1 MGLTTRPRT
10 GGRKKGTPNKKTLE
24 VHERISA
31 LDYDP
36 ITTMVKISQ
45 QAMADE
51 NYALAGQMA
60 KELAQYVYPK
70 RKAIEHINKEDIDP
84 LPTQLIIN
92 FTDDPKPMP
101 GSPASLGQN

>member
-1 MGLTTRPRT
+1 MIQPQRQRT

-24 VHERISA
+24 VQERINA

-45 QAMADE
+45 QAMDDE

-70 RKAIEHINKEDIDP
+70 RKAIEHINKEDIVEMP
-84 LPTQLIIN
+84 KIIIN

-101 GSPASLGQN
+101 GSSASLGKD

>member
-45 QAMADE
+45 QAMDDE

-70 RKAIEHINKEDIDP
+70 RKAIEHINKEDSDF
-84 LPTQLIIN
+84 PTQLIIN

-101 GSPASLGQN
+101 GSSASLGKD

>member
-24 VHERISA
+24 VQEKINA

-70 RKAIEHINKEDIDP
+70 RKAIEHITDEPAEWPKI
-84 LPTQLIIN
+84 TIN
-92 FTDDPKPMP
+92 ITDDPKPMP
-101 GSPASLGQN
+101 GSSACLSKD

>member
-1 MGLTTRPRT
+1 MIQPQRQRT

-24 VHERISA
+24 IQERINA

-36 ITTMVKISQ
+36 ITTMVKVSQ

-70 RKAIEHINKEDIDP
+70 RKAIEHTSEEGAVEMPKI
-84 LPTQLIIN
+84 IIN
-92 FTDDPKPMP
+92 ITDDPKPLP
-101 GSPASLGQN
+101 GSPAALIKS